1 MENWGLCTFQ
11 VTALLYDEATSTLD
25 NKERVSY
32 VIAHG
37 ISPSHLGNSFSNL
50 VQSLPI
56 SGLAISSPW
65 IGGTIYGSRRALP
78 LGLVGLQPIISIQ
91 VS

>member
-11 VTALLYDEATSTLD
+11 ATALLYDEATSTLD

-37 ISPSHLGNSFSNL
+37 NSSKHLQAL
-50 VQSLPI
+50 SL
-56 SGLAISSPW
+56 
-65 IGGTIYGSRRALP
+65 T
-78 LGLVGLQPIISIQ
+78 
-91 VS
+91 